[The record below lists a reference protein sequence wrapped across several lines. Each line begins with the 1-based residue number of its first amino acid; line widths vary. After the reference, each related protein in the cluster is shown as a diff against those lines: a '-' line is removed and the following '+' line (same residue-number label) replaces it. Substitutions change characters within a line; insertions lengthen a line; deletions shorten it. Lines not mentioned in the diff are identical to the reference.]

1 MASQRFS
8 MRALILSLLTTCALF
23 AQTASLT
30 GRITDPTGA
39 VVPQASVKIESAGSG
54 LSATAISDE
63 QGYYNFSAL
72 QPGVYNVTISKAGF
86 KPIRETRVE
95 LAVQQA
101 ARLDLVL
108 EVGSV
113 TE

>member
-1 MASQRFS
+1 
-8 MRALILSLLTTCALF
+8 MRALLLSLVTTCSLF
-23 AQTASLT
+23 GQTASLT

-39 VVPQASVKIESAGSG
+39 VVPQASVKVESSGSG
-54 LSATAISDE
+54 LATTTTSDE
-63 QGYYNFSAL
+63 QGYYNFPVL
-72 QPGVYNVTISKAGF
+72 QPGVYNVTISKPGF

-108 EVGSV
+108 EVGSI
-113 TE
+113 TETVEV